1 MAGLSR
7 LIAKELS
14 EALGTT
20 LTKADDTVKAL
31 GEVPVKGIVS
41 NNEYENILRSAD
53 TIDNIKDWKASVKA
67 TVAEQRKITNL
78 SPVERTPELEVSAIK
93 LIKDKSITRE
103 QHLEEV
109 NKFKP
114 ITEWDNLPSDP
125 SDKALVFSLNNLHRE
140 KGFFLLPEDVAS
152 KLGVNSAEIKEGSK
166 ILGRLDIPAYKDYD
180 TWIVTNTV
188 AGGKGS
194 IYSKSLHYVSKKGEP
209 VKFKAGQAQGERIGT
224 GEDEKIGYA
233 NIVGFYKNSSP
244 SKLREMANKYLKNPE
259 WSQVGFDPRRTGA
272 FYLRKENK
280 LGGKVGDPIK
290 EAEEVIQIGP
300 LILAKNAIIDELYS
314 GYFEGG
320 LVKGLMS
327 R

>member
-1 MAGLSR
+1 MLF
-7 LIAKELS
+7 
-14 EALGTT
+14 
-20 LTKADDTVKAL
+20 
-31 GEVPVKGIVS
+31 
-41 NNEYENILRSAD
+41 RS
-53 TIDNIKDWKASVKA
+53 
-67 TVAEQRKITNL
+67 
-78 SPVERTPELEVSAIK
+78 
-93 LIKDKSITRE
+93 
-103 QHLEEV
+103 
-109 NKFKP
+109 
-114 ITEWDNLPSDP
+114 
-125 SDKALVFSLNNLHRE
+125 
-140 KGFFLLPEDVAS
+140 
-152 KLGVNSAEIKEGSK
+152 
-166 ILGRLDIPAYKDYD
+166 
-180 TWIVTNTV
+180 
-188 AGGKGS
+188 GGKGS